1 MKKEEEQFLRVYK
14 RTLDPG
20 EAFLAAGFLP
30 EKGETPEE
38 AGKKKLRKFRSKL
51 RTLEKREEKMD
62 EPSLERI
69 KAEIARIAFNDIGRY
84 LSFSEGENGFEV
96 HCKPSSEIDTRS
108 ISEVAVGT
116 GGKVTLKLY
125 SKERALFK
133 LWEIVS
139 GEDPEIPG
147 GGDIFDMLKSGE
159 NE

>member
-1 MKKEEEQFLRVYK
+1 MNETMKKRLWELEEREAKLDVISAERV
-14 RTLDPG
+14 
-20 EAFLAAGFLP
+20 
-30 EKGETPEE
+30 
-38 AGKKKLRKFRSKL
+38 
-51 RTLEKREEKMD
+51 
-62 EPSLERI
+62 
-69 KAEIARIAFNDIGRY
+69 KAEIAHMAFDDIGRY